1 MKRHCIIYGMAPWLG
16 AFEKMEWGLG
26 VESFLMELKKIETHF
41 SAIVSVVAW
50 SHGVE
55 LQWGD
60 LGVILLA

>member
-1 MKRHCIIYGMAPWLG
+1 MKRHCIIYGTAPWLG
-16 AFEKMEWGLG
+16 AIEKMEWGL
-26 VESFLMELKKIETHF
+26 EENRNTKDSTHF

-55 LQWGD
+55 LQWGN